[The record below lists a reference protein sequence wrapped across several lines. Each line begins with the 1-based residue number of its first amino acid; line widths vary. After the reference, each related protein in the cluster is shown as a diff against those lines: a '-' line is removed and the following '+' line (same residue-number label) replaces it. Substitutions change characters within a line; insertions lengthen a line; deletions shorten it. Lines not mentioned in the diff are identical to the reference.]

1 MRFILRHQFRNLII
15 DGHKFYITS
24 LFNQLKDRLEEN
36 YPQHT
41 FDVEIDHSYEKYG
54 QGGIFSCMS
63 FSIINPEN
71 KEYILISFFD
81 NYKYHFMKH
90 MGWEP
95 KKMKQF
101 LYCGG
106 FNFLDYFKYVETSKN
121 NTDLEFPDDIESVYQ
136 SFFYGPY
143 FDCCFDN
150 IKELYDNRNNIEK
163 TNSLF
168 FRGWMWDFRKKMVE
182 NIDRSDIIIIDK
194 NVNKQNL
201 TYLDYLKESTTYS
214 ACLSL
219 PGGTEVCNRDIECFG
234 IGVPVIRP
242 LLQVNYPDPLI
253 PNYHY
258 INCYHYCDY
267 SNGGHPSYIS
277 YEDFKKNLIYTW
289 DTVKDNKKFL
299 DFISKNAREWFERN
313 CTLPTN
319 VDFIFNQINLD
330 KIK

>member
-1 MRFILRHQFRNLII
+1 MRFVLRHHFRDLII
-15 DGHKFYITS
+15 GGYEFYVTS
-24 LFNQLKDRLEEN
+24 FFNQLKNKLNES
-36 YPQHT
+36 YPEHR
-41 FDVEIDHSYEKYG
+41 FDIEIDPSYEQYG

-63 FSIINPEN
+63 LSIINPEN
-71 KEYILISFFD
+71 NEYILISFFD

-90 MGWEP
+90 LGWNP

-101 LYCGG
+101 FYCGG
-106 FNFLDYFKYVETSKN
+106 FNFLDYFKYSENPTN
-121 NTDLEFPDDIESVYQ
+121 NPDLEFPEDIESVYQ

-143 FDCCFDN
+143 FNCCYDEMT
-150 IKELYDNRNNIEK
+150 ELYSNRKNITK

-168 FRGWMWDFRKKMVE
+168 FRGWMWDFRKQMVE
-182 NIDRSDIIIIDK
+182 GINNPDIVIIDK
-194 NVNKQNL
+194 NINNQNL
-201 TYLDYLKESTTYS
+201 NYLEYLKELTTYT

-267 SNGGHPSYIS
+267 SDGGNPNYIS
-277 YEDFKKNLIYTW
+277 NEDFKRNLIYTW
-289 DTVKDNKKFL
+289 NSVKNNKQYL
-299 DFISKNAREWFERN
+299 DFISRNAREWFERN
-313 CTLPTN
+313 SELHN
-319 VDFIFNQINLD
+319 NIEYIFKQIDLTT
-330 KIK
+330 IK